1 MDEQR
6 MTPLPARRL
15 PAAAALLVGA
25 ILAGGMAGGGIA
37 AAVVNATDGTASTA
51 ATPAPATTVSVDG
64 STSESAVVDVVDAS
78 LPAVVTIRSTIAG
91 PFGQTGTGSGSG
103 FIYDSD
109 GLILT
114 NHHVIDGATSLTV
127 ILADGTEH
135 AATVVTSDATLDLA
149 VVRIDATNLPTL
161 ALATGDAQVGQS
173 VIAIGTAL
181 GQYELSVTTGVVSG
195 VNRSLTASDG
205 PRQGNG
211 EALSGVLQHD
221 AALNPG
227 DSGGPLLD
235 LAGNVIGI
243 NTAVAGDAQ
252 GIGFAVPISHA
263 ADLIAEAQRA

>member
-6 MTPLPARRL
+6 TTTPARRL
-15 PAAAALLVGA
+15 PAVAALLVGA

-37 AAVVNATDGTASTA
+37 AAVVNVTGGSA
-51 ATPAPATTVSVDG
+51 ATAVSPAPATTVSVDS
-64 STSESAVVDVVDAS
+64 STTESAVVDVVNAS

-114 NHHVIDGATSLTV
+114 NHHVIDGATALTV
-127 ILADGTEH
+127 ILADGTEYD
-135 AATVVTSDATLDLA
+135 ATVVGSDATLDLA
-149 VVRIDATNLPTL
+149 VVRIHATELPTL
-161 ALATGDAQVGQS
+161 KLATGDAQIGQS

-211 EALSGVLQHD
+211 EALAGVLQHD

-243 NTAVAGDAQ
+243 NTAVAGNAQ

-263 ADLIAEAQRA
+263 ADLIAEARSA